1 MPRPGRC
8 LHDGKWGGESKMTSV
23 FLALVTV
30 VASAL
35 SRGRGRF
42 RRKKGELGLSLRFL
56 GASQI

>member
-1 MPRPGRC
+1 
-8 LHDGKWGGESKMTSV
+8 MTSV